1 MIGIELFGYG
11 KMGKVIEGIIEE
23 SDNLV
28 MAGIHGIDM
37 DEERNIA
44 CDRHVVID
52 FSHKDFHDKAVAYA
66 LENGYAL
73 VSGTTNLSEEQM
85 EALKEAGR
93 IIPVC
98 YSTNYS
104 YGVLALKRILR
115 AAAELLGDWDIELT
129 ETHHNQKVD
138 APSGTAKSA
147 LEVLVD
153 VTGKRPVMDRTG
165 KREADEIGVHA
176 LRGGT
181 IAGIHTV
188 DFFGREESITI
199 THNAQSRRIF
209 AEGAVKTAANMTAEP
224 GFYTVDD
231 IL

>member
-11 KMGKVIEGIIEE
+11 KMGHVIEDIVKNAEG
-23 SDNLV
+23 LV
-28 MAGIHGIDM
+28 MKGIHDIEM
-37 DEERNIA
+37 DEEKNVA
-44 CDRHVVID
+44 CDRTIVID
-52 FSHKDFHDKAVAYA
+52 FSHRDFHHNAVEYA
-66 LENGYAL
+66 LANGYAL
-73 VSGTTNLSEEQM
+73 VCGTTGLDEDQM
-85 EALKEAGR
+85 NELREAGKK
-93 IIPVC
+93 IPIC

-104 YGVLALKRILR
+104 YGVLALKRIIR

-138 APSGTAKSA
+138 APSGTAKSVA
-147 LEVLVD
+147 EVLVD
-153 VTGKRPVMDRTG
+153 VTGKHTVMNRSG
-165 KREADEIGVHA
+165 KRESDEIGVHA

-188 DFFGREESITI
+188 DFFGAEESITI

-209 AEGAVKTAANMTAEP
+209 AEGAVKCASKMVTEP

>member
-11 KMGKVIEGIIEE
+11 KMGKVIEGIVNDTEG
-23 SDNLV
+23 LV
-28 MAGIHGIDM
+28 MAGIHDIDL
-37 DEERNIA
+37 DQETNAA
-44 CDRHVVID
+44 CDRVVVID
-52 FSHKDFHDKAVAYA
+52 FSHKSFHHNAVEYA
-66 LENGYAL
+66 LANGYAL
-73 VSGTTNLSEEQM
+73 VSGTTGLDEEQM
-85 EALKEAGR
+85 AALREAGKT
-93 IIPVC
+93 IPVC

-104 YGVLALKRILR
+104 YGVLALKRIIR

-138 APSGTAKSA
+138 APSGTAKSVT
-147 LEVLVD
+147 EVLVD
-153 VTGKRPVMDRTG
+153 VTGKRAVMDRSG
-165 KREADEIGVHA
+165 RREDDEIGVHA
-176 LRGGT
+176 IRGGT

-188 DFFGREESITI
+188 DFFGTEESISI

-209 AEGAVKTAANMTAEP
+209 AEGAVKAAAKMTTEP